1 MNSKPFSEYQS
12 TFSWR
17 YASPAMR
24 QLFGEERK
32 YLIWRQ
38 IWVALAEA
46 EHKLGLVS
54 KSELDDLKKQE
65 KNLDIDR
72 ILTLENETRHDV
84 VAALKEFA
92 EKAKV
97 GGGKLHLGATSMDIT
112 DNAEMLRIKQAFQIL
127 QPRLEQLLLQFANK
141 ADQFKAVPCLGFT
154 HLQPAEPTTIG
165 YRLAVYSQDLFYDL
179 DQLINLLDSLR
190 AKGMKGAV
198 GTGASYFA
206 LSQFAMTIESGVM
219 EKLGLNPA
227 LISTQVYSRKLDYQ
241 VLTWIASTA
250 ASLAKFAADL
260 RILQSPGFGE
270 WSEPFATKQVGSS
283 AMPFKK
289 NPISAEKIC
298 SLARYLAA
306 LPQIALEN
314 ASHSYLE
321 RTLDDSANRRIIL
334 PEAFLALD
342 EIISTADKLISG
354 LVLHLPKIELNLQQY
369 APFISAESLIIEAVK
384 NGADRQEA
392 HEQLRLLALQAWSA
406 IQAGQSNPLVNL
418 LSKSKYLNQ
427 YLSPA
432 QIQSLL
438 AVENHLGDAPQR
450 VHELVKR
457 IKNQIKVK

>member
-1 MNSKPFSEYQS
+1 MNFKPFSEYQS

-24 QLFGEERK
+24 QLFSEERK

-72 ILTLENETRHDV
+72 ILTLEKETRHDV

-165 YRLAVYSQDLFYDL
+165 YRLAVYSQDLFYDH

-270 WSEPFATKQVGSS
+270 WSEPFAAKQVGSS

-369 APFISAESLIIEAVK
+369 APFIAAESLIIEAVK

-418 LSKSKYLNQ
+418 LTKSKYLNQ